1 MDNDTEEPQLAD
13 GEVISETLLD
23 AVILIRAW
31 AKRVGPGKTMVLDGS
46 DDKWYDR
53 RDDKFIDLLD
63 PKLGYY
69 SQLHIP
75 IVKAKIADK
84 DSVLTFDTVSEGHIQ
99 VPGGED
105 IDLGPTSIV
114 DGLYVGKLEDM
125 SPEVFAMHFKRKTCA
140 RNASAEFLA
149 IASRH
154 LWPYYRVERNARRL
168 LRSLLNPEQR
178 RVYNDFGFFFVHK
191 DDRIYKVHGYMGVQL
206 VESKHVNYVDGEWT
220 INESRILKHYCL
232 HNVDDDMPQADVL
245 ITQKMLLDGAEDHFL
260 EIANTDLREAHADY
274 DAQQDIR
281 NLPAEEYSRILLER
295 NGGRTHDY
303 TIRRTLF
310 SGEVLVPDYT
320 EGIRVMI

>member
-1 MDNDTEEPQLAD
+1 
-13 GEVISETLLD
+13 
-23 AVILIRAW
+23 
-31 AKRVGPGKTMVLDGS
+31 MVLDGS

-206 VESKHVNYVDGEWT
+206 VESKHV
-220 INESRILKHYCL
+220 
-232 HNVDDDMPQADVL
+232 
-245 ITQKMLLDGAEDHFL
+245 ITSMVSGQSMNRAYSNITVSIMSMMICHKRTCSSHRRCFL
-260 EIANTDLREAHADY
+260 MV
-274 DAQQDIR
+274 Q
-281 NLPAEEYSRILLER
+281 
-295 NGGRTHDY
+295 RT
-303 TIRRTLF
+303 T
-310 SGEVLVPDYT
+310 S
-320 EGIRVMI
+320 